1 MFVEMLESACGHNV
15 NCISFHS
22 SAPWLRGQDYM
33 ELANVLEEI
42 YV

>member
-1 MFVEMLESACGHNV
+1 MFVEMLESAINNV